1 MHIAIISVAPPYRG
15 GISKFTSTLVK
26 RISKKHLIKVI
37 NFKRQ
42 YPYFLFPGKSQLLKT
57 NDYLGERC
65 IDSINPLNWYNV
77 GRKIAKGKFD
87 LVIFNIWNPFFSP
100 SLGMIASQVSKKS
113 PNTKL
118 ISLCHNILPHEKIPF
133 GKILIS
139 YVLNKMHGHIVL
151 SSQVEKELNEILTN
165 PIYTKKFHP
174 IYDSYS
180 DKIRKSEAKQE
191 LNITAKKN
199 IILFFGLIRPYKGF
213 EILLKSISLLKDK
226 NISFHLIV
234 AGECYQDK
242 KQYIELINNLKISN
256 YMTWH
261 DSYIPDNDVVKYFSV
276 ADVVVLPYTSASQ
289 SGISQIAYNY
299 NMPIIVSDV
308 GGLPEMVIDG
318 KTGFIFKSGDSNML
332 FEKIFKILMKTNR
345 DAMSNYIFKYKNKFS
360 WIKFIEGIE
369 ELYGKL

>member
-26 RISKKHLIKVI
+26 KISKKHLIKVI

-42 YPYFLFPGKSQLLKT
+42 YPYFLFPGKSQLLKN
-57 NDYLGERC
+57 NDCLGERY

-77 GRKIAKGKFD
+77 GNKLAKGKFD
-87 LVIFNIWNPFFSP
+87 LVIFNIWNPFFSL
-100 SLGMIASQVSKKS
+100 SLGMIASQLRKKS

-118 ISLCHNILPHEKIPF
+118 ISLCHNISPHEKIPF
-133 GKILIS
+133 GDLLIG

-151 SSQVEKELNEILTN
+151 SSQVEKELDEVINN
-165 PIYTKKFHP
+165 PIYIKKFHP

-180 DKIRKSEAKQE
+180 DKISKSEAKQE
-191 LNITAKKN
+191 LNIISKKN
-199 IILFFGLIRPYKGF
+199 IILFFGLIRNYKGLKV
-213 EILLKSISLLKDK
+213 LLKSISLLKEK
-226 NISFHLIV
+226 KISFCLIV
-234 AGECYQDK
+234 AGECYQNK
-242 KQYIELINNLKISN
+242 KIYIDLINDLNISD
-256 YMTWH
+256 YIIWH
-261 DSYIPDNDVVKYFSV
+261 DSFIPDNEVVKYFSA

-299 NMPIIVSDV
+299 NIPIIVSDV

-318 KTGFIFKSGDSNML
+318 KTGFIFESENHNML
-332 FEKIFKILMKTNR
+332 FEKIFKILMETDR
-345 DAMSNYIFKYKNKFS
+345 DIMSNYISKYKDKFS

-369 ELYGKL
+369 GLYGKL